1 MAGKITMGV
10 AKNLPEIKDRAIRL
24 IAALTGESPEK
35 LHKMDMDVL
44 VQYLGYLMQ
53 CDSKM
58 TEALLVEHDH
68 NTELSEVRLADL
80 WRLVNKGIV
89 KKKEKTLGSIPKEA
103 FEQIKFVM
111 GMLANL
117 TRFRADN
124 NISGVISL
132 GDLNNPN
139 LDMTK
144 KNPKIINKASF
155 SQWHQAQIAGRSVA
169 HHDTFS
175 AKFK

>member
-10 AKNLPEIKDRAIRL
+10 AKNLPEMKDRAVRL
-24 IAALTGESPEK
+24 IAALTGENPEK
-35 LHKMDMDVL
+35 LHKMDMDLL

-53 CDSKM
+53 CDAEM
-58 TEALLVEHDH
+58 TEALLVEHDL
-68 NTELSEVRLADL
+68 NTELSDVRLADL
-80 WRLVNKGIV
+80 WKLVNKGVV
-89 KKKEKTLGSIPKEA
+89 KKREKTLGSMPKEV
-103 FEQIKFVM
+103 FEQIKFIM

-117 TRFRADN
+117 TRFKADN
-124 NISGVISL
+124 NIAGSVSL
-132 GDLNNPN
+132 GDLNNPSFDIN
-139 LDMTK
+139 R
-144 KNPKIINKASF
+144 NHPRIINKASF